1 MAKSMPTTITRTDLP
16 PFASRM
22 RQAADPVWEE
32 GYRQPFIQE
41 LGAGTLDRSKFAFY
55 LMQDELYLGAYAKVH
70 ALAVTKTDDR
80 EVMAWMA
87 SVQDAILHVETSL
100 HRDYLASFGLTEE
113 KVLHGQQSAF
123 ARAYDEHAHHRVFG
137 RSARHP
143 GVRAAL
149 RVGVRRLWRAT
160 GT

>member
-70 ALAVTKTDDR
+70 ALAVTKTDGGRLPHLWGDTG
-80 EVMAWMA
+80 
-87 SVQDAILHVETSL
+87 SVSPTVPPSMT
-100 HRDYLASFGLTEE
+100 
-113 KVLHGQQSAF
+113 V
-123 ARAYDEHAHHRVFG
+123 AR
-137 RSARHP
+137 
-143 GVRAAL
+143 
-149 RVGVRRLWRAT
+149 T
-160 GT
+160 